1 MPIPEPGPEQRL
13 QAINLT
19 LLLSALRAL
28 RVARAEVK
36 YAGARGRCHLCEVS
50 VTPTDALPEMHDC
63 RVVQYRLAADAGQRP
78 IAHLSESVR
87 LPDALKHFALHWAS
101 LQHGHWQRVDGGRGV
116 MRVMVASGQLTLD
129 HDSFVVEHLHARLS
143 E

>member
-1 MPIPEPGPEQRL
+1 MPIPEPGPEHRL

-28 RVARAEVK
+28 RVARVEVT
-36 YAGARGRCHLCEVS
+36 YVGARGRCHSCEMS
-50 VTPTDALPEMHDC
+50 VIPADALAELSDC

-78 IAHLSESVR
+78 IAHLSETVR
-87 LPDALKHFALHWAS
+87 LSDALKHFALHWAS
-101 LQHGHWQRVDGGRGV
+101 LQHGHWQRSDGGRGV
-116 MRVMVASGQLTLD
+116 MRVNVSPGQLTLD
-129 HDSFVVEHLHARLS
+129 HDAFNVEHLHARLS

>member
-1 MPIPEPGPEQRL
+1 MR
-13 QAINLT
+13 
-19 LLLSALRAL
+19 
-28 RVARAEVK
+28 
-36 YAGARGRCHLCEVS
+36 
-50 VTPTDALPEMHDC
+50 DC
-63 RVVQYRLAADAGQRP
+63 SVVQYRLAADAGQRP

-101 LQHGHWQRVDGGRGV
+101 LQHGHWQRGDGGRGV

-129 HDSFVVEHLHARLS
+129 HDAFVVEHLHARLS